1 MLEDID
7 YVYPFN
13 NAYFLSATKG
23 CGNKCGFCA
32 VQTLEPKFIPY
43 IDIKDRIK
51 AIDERFGPKKDLIL
65 MDNNVLRSPRSMILL
80 MTSLLPVL
88 EKERHTRILELERL
102 FNDMLISTKDL
113 MRYSLQKKKQNGLAR
128 LL

>member
-1 MLEDID
+1 MC
-7 YVYPFN
+7 F
-13 NAYFLSATKG
+13 
-23 CGNKCGFCA
+23 
-32 VQTLEPKFIPY
+32 
-43 IDIKDRIK
+43 
-51 AIDERFGPKKDLIL
+51 
-65 MDNNVLRSPRSMILL
+65 VLPVSMILL